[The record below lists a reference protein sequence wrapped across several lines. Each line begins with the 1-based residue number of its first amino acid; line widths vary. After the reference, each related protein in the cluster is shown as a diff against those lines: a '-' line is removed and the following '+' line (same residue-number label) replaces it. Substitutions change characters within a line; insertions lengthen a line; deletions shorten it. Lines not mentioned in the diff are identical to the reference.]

1 MTRLISLSTSSFFEG
16 QIGSKIG
23 TLSCGDLT
31 GTFEVLNWKT
41 DAGDEYGFT
50 IKGNDLYL
58 AEGWMFDYEGNS
70 VLNDAY
76 GSYWYHSWG
85 DSLTVKFTSSSGTVV
100 QNTIA
105 IDIKDVNDNVTITPN
120 TVYKD
125 VYGAVIGTLS
135 ANWNFFSQLTLGYNN
150 SHTYFEIVGNKLKLK
165 DKYYFDGTS
174 VKDSSGTETT
184 IANLGEIKLN
194 VYGGKSEPNFDANH
208 GDTVISVS
216 DLASTYFTAGNV
228 AEKATMPVISIST
241 TEIKESISG
250 VKIGTLSSGD
260 KTGTF
265 SLQTPND
272 ALTIINDELYLTDGY
287 LLDYETGKVVN
298 NTSGSWV
305 DESWTPN
312 ITINFQ
318 SNTFNGDT
326 VKSVKHLIDNASQLV
341 TNTIKLSV
349 SSVKEGQ
356 SGIKI
361 GTLSCGSLSGTYS
374 LEATS
379 SDWKNYF
386 EIKGNDLYIKESYM
400 FDYEKYSLISDTVG
414 WYWYWGWGD
423 NNLSIKFTPDDGS
436 SIIENS
442 ISISISDLDESVT
455 VSPEKV
461 YQNVYGATIG
471 TVSANWN
478 DFTHAYMGYNN
489 HTFFELS
496 EEFSETFSVGH
507 STGLTASPWGASNV
521 SATFINNYGSDLK
534 LKWINRE
541 GVVQD
546 PNTISTGT
554 HSGWGLGDKDIF
566 RLEDSSGNLISE
578 IIGGGSKYI
587 IDANGDVH
595 KYLKN
600 GNKLKLKD
608 EYYFDGTSI
617 KDSSGNSTAISEL
630 GDIKINVRGGMQP
643 PEPNQTFVV
652 NKSASTNANYSID
665 GQLDPTLTLYRGS
678 TYTFEMSGSGHP
690 FYLKST
696 SSTSGTSDQYTS
708 GVVRNG
714 SSGSSNDGDS
724 LVFTVPTD
732 APDTLWYQ
740 CSSHSGMLGQL
751 NILDNLRGDSV
762 VTVSTLASSFF
773 NSGNID
779 VASNEPTIK
788 ISNTGILEA
797 SPGVKVGTLSA
808 LGKTGTFSLTNSE
821 SYLTISGNDLKL
833 NYGFVLDYE
842 SGKVFDG
849 SSGSWDPSSPIA
861 WNNSIGIT
869 LTEDNGTVTTGTITT
884 SIVNLDET
892 ITISPVSLALNE
904 FGGTVALL
912 STNSVQ
918 LSDIILGYQN
928 THDYFEIVGNKL
940 KLKDA
945 YSFDGSVLKDN
956 SGGSHDIKQLAHVK
970 LGINGGV
977 TTLETSPTTSQE
989 TFTTTIFDLNET
1001 LSIEPKAFFSN
1012 HHGEAIASVT
1022 PNATNYFNQV
1032 TLSSD
1037 TFFEYTNGQLKL
1049 KSDYKFNGT
1058 KLKDKSGNEYDI
1070 NNLNNLILTPSGSL
1084 VTSDATTSNV
1094 ASISQD
1100 ISPSTL
1106 KTEYL
1111 NQENSLES
1119 ISNTFST
1126 ILGDGNKDNRIDVV
1140 ILGDG
1145 YISNELNYTQP
1156 QHLYNLTSELFAN
1169 TILEPFKTYKNYFNF
1184 HVIKVVSNESG
1195 VDIPSEGI
1203 TVDTA
1208 LNISRKEVGVYDDP
1222 TDDAVA
1228 IKAALSDGLNGTGIS
1243 ADQVVILVNTELG
1256 GGTASWY
1263 TGKPTVTQSGQPG
1276 MGATFA
1282 HEFGHSIGGLGD
1294 QYVWK
1299 ELAVANGIG
1308 DGEIYVGSEPN
1319 APDLSLNSSGP
1330 SGHKWE
1336 RWWGYDDGVLGAIG
1350 AFEGGYYHDKGV
1362 YTPTPGSLMGSA
1374 GDVQNINQFDAIGKE
1389 AMVLGFYNYVTP
1401 LDDYSAKDYSKKIQI
1416 SDATVLEGISGA
1428 LLGDLSVG
1436 DIEGTFSLANPV
1448 DYLTISNDQL
1458 RLVDGYFIDKES
1470 NKVFTSTNNT
1480 WISSDW
1486 DNTITVNFDPTWK
1499 EYQLSET
1506 FTFTVDDLNESITL
1520 SYSPLSNISGAN
1532 VANLSTN
1539 SIHLNEINLGYS
1551 NSHDYFEVVG
1561 NTLKFKSNYYFD
1573 GSVIKDSN
1581 NQTIQLSNIDDITLG
1596 TLTSASSANGNGN
1609 TSITAS
1615 DLMTN
1620 FSNSSSSNT
1629 IKLSVSSVKEG
1640 QSGIK
1645 IGTLSCGSLSGT
1657 YSLEATSSDWK
1668 NYFEIKGNDLY
1679 IKESYMFD
1687 YEKYSL
1693 ISDTVGWYW
1702 YWGWGD
1708 NNLSIKFTPDDG
1720 SSIIENSISISISDL
1735 DESVTVSPEKVY
1747 QNVYGATIGTVSAN
1761 WNDFTHAYMGYNNHT
1776 FFELSEEF
1784 SETFSVGHST
1794 GLTASPW
1801 GASNVSATFINNYG
1815 SDLKLK
1821 WINREGV
1828 VQDPNTISTGTH
1840 SGWGLGDKDIFRLED
1855 SSGNLISE
1863 IIGGGSKYI
1872 IDANGDVHKYL
1883 KNGNKL
1889 KLKDEYYF
1897 DGTSIKDSSGNSTAI
1912 SELGDIKINVRG
1924 GMQPPEPNQTFV
1936 VNKSASTNANYSI
1949 DGQLDPTLTLYR
1961 GSTYTFEMSG
1971 SGHPFYLKSTSST
1984 SGTSDQYT
1992 SGVVRNGSSGSSNDG
2007 DSLVFTVPTDA
2018 PDTLWYQCSSHSGM
2032 LGQLNILDNLRGD
2045 SVVTVSTLASSFF
2058 NSGNTIVKDEIINPS
2073 VLILDAVDE
2082 NLLTFEWKIDGT
2094 SQDET
2099 SSKFDIS
2106 AAGLSDGTYKI
2117 TAIAKDDSNL
2127 VRLDKSSM
2135 TQTVDWVIKID
2146 SSDNS
2151 GTTFGTEA
2159 NDVITTGSKND
2170 NLFLGSGD
2178 DQITSGTGND
2188 TINLGSGADVTYAGG
2203 NDDIINLYADSIWSS
2218 KNEAWNINSS
2228 KVIFSKIN
2236 LNGKN
2241 KFHDVI
2247 NGNTGSDTL
2256 NLTTGS
2262 DAFFLHDAFGDFN
2275 NTLSVSDD
2283 AYGKK
2288 NTDRLISI
2296 ETING
2301 GDGDDIVDLT
2311 SPNTSISTAML
2322 INGESGSDVIWASA
2336 GDDTLNGGDGDD
2348 VLFGGSGVDTLTGG
2362 LGTDIFEFENLSG
2375 NDIINDYN
2383 LSEGDKL
2390 RFYLQDGDPN
2400 SLTTSGDTVTWGSI
2414 TMTLNGT
2421 TSLNL
2426 TDILYEFINVEV

>member
-1 MTRLISLSTSSFFEG
+1 MTRPITLSTSSFFEG
-16 QIGSKIG
+16 QVGSKIG

-41 DAGDEYGFT
+41 EAGDEYGFT

-58 AEGWMFDYEGNS
+58 ADSWMFDFEGNS

-85 DSLTVKFTSSSGTVV
+85 DSLTLKFTSSSGTVV

-135 ANWNFFSQLTLGYNN
+135 ADWNFFSQLTLGYNN

-174 VKDSSGTETT
+174 VKDSSGAETT

-216 DLASTYFTAGNV
+216 DLASTYFTADNV
-228 AEKATMPVISIST
+228 AEKTDMPGISIST
-241 TEIKESISG
+241 KEIIESISG
-250 VKIGTLSSGD
+250 VKIGTFSSGD
-260 KTGTF
+260 KTGTY

-287 LLDYETGKVVN
+287 LLDYETTKVVN
-298 NTSGSWV
+298 NTTGSWV

-312 ITINFQ
+312 ITINFE

-326 VKSVKHLIDNASQLV
+326 VKSVKHLIDNASQPV
-341 TNTIKLSV
+341 TNTIKLST

-361 GTLSCGSLSGTYS
+361 GTLSCGNLLGTYS

-386 EIKGNDLYIKESYM
+386 EIRDSDLYIKEGYM
-400 FDYEKYSLISDTVG
+400 FDYESYSLTSDSYSG
-414 WYWYWGWGD
+414 WWAWTWGD
-423 NNLSIKFTPDDGS
+423 SNLSIRFTPNDGS
-436 SIIENS
+436 EVVQNS
-442 ISISISDLDESVT
+442 ISLSITDVVESITPTEQT
-455 VSPEKV
+455 VNKDV
-461 YQNVYGATIG
+461 FGATIG
-471 TVSANWN
+471 TIDANLN
-478 DFTHAYMGYNN
+478 DFSRAIVKK
-489 HTFFELS
+489 HTFFEQT
-496 EEFSETFSVGH
+496 ETFDQTFAPGH
-507 STGLTASPWGASNV
+507 TTGITKSPPWGSWWETEIESSYTTNLQYRY
-521 SATFINNYGSDLK
+521 ID
-534 LKWINRE
+534 E
-541 GVVQD
+541 
-546 PNTISTGT
+546 
-554 HSGWGLGDKDIF
+554 
-566 RLEDSSGNLISE
+566 SGNLGDPSQIWNGWNWYLKDNGIYRIEDLNGNFISE
-578 IIGGGSKYI
+578 ITGGGNRYVIDADGTIHKYI
-587 IDANGDVH
+587 N
-595 KYLKN
+595 N
-600 GNKLKLKD
+600 GNQIKLRDNYK
-608 EYYFDGTSI
+608 FDGTSFI
-617 KDSSGNSTAISEL
+617 DTDGNSYAL
-630 GDIKINVRGGMQP
+630 ADLAGGKTFTVDK
-643 PEPNQTFVV
+643 EASNNQ
-652 NKSASTNANYSID
+652 NYSID
-665 GQLDPTLTLYRGS
+665 GQFDPTLTLFRGK
-678 TYTFEMSGSGHP
+678 TYTFDMSGNGHP
-690 FYLKST
+690 FYLKTT
-696 SSTSGTSDQYTS
+696 SSTSGISDEYTT

-724 LVFTVPTD
+724 LVFTVPYD
-732 APDTLWYQ
+732 APDTLYYQ
-740 CSSHSGMLGQL
+740 CSAHAGMLGQL
-751 NILDNLRGDSV
+751 NILDADIRVGVRGGQTLESV
-762 VTVSTLASSFF
+762 SELKGDTLITVNDLTSKYF
-773 NSGNID
+773 NSGNTEE
-779 VASNEPTIK
+779 ASNEPTIK

-797 SPGVKVGTLSA
+797 IPGVKVGTLSA
-808 LGKTGTFSLTNSE
+808 SGKTGTFSLTNSE

-833 NYGFVLDYE
+833 VDGFVLDYE
-842 SGKVFDG
+842 SGKIFDG
-849 SSGSWDPSSPIA
+849 TSGSWDPSSPIA

-869 LTEDNGTVTTGTITT
+869 LTEGNGAVTTGTITT
-884 SIVNLDET
+884 NIVNLDET
-892 ITISPVSLALNE
+892 ITVSPVSLTLDE

-940 KLKDA
+940 KLKDT

-1012 HHGEAIASVT
+1012 HYGETIASVV
-1022 PNATNYFNQV
+1022 PNATNYFDQV

-1037 TFFEYTNGQLKL
+1037 TFFEYTNEELKL
-1049 KSDYKFNGT
+1049 KSDYQFNGN

-1070 NNLNNLILTPSGSL
+1070 NNLNTLTLTPSGSL
-1084 VTSDATTSNV
+1084 VTSDATTSNI

-1111 NQENSLES
+1111 NGENSLES

-1156 QHLYNLTSELFAN
+1156 QHLYNLTSELFAG
-1169 TILEPFKTYKNYFNF
+1169 TELEPFKTYKNYFNF

-1203 TVDTA
+1203 AVDTA

-1308 DGEIYVGSEPN
+1308 DGETYVGSEPN
-1319 APDLSLNSSGP
+1319 APDLSMNSSGP

-1448 DYLTISNDQL
+1448 DYLTISYDQL

-1506 FTFTVDDLNESITL
+1506 FTFTVEDLNETITL
-1520 SYSPLSNISGAN
+1520 NYSPLSNNAGAN
-1532 VANLSTN
+1532 VAILSTN
-1539 SIHLNEINLGYS
+1539 STHLNEINLGYS
-1551 NSHDYFEVVG
+1551 NSHDYFEVIG
-1561 NTLKFKSNYYFD
+1561 NTLKLKSNYYFD

-1581 NQTIQLSNIDDITLG
+1581 DQIIQLSSIDDITLG
-1596 TLTSASSANGNGN
+1596 TPTSASSASGNGN

-1747 QNVYGATIGTVSAN
+1747 HDVYGATIGTVSAN

-1828 VQDPNTISTGTH
+1828 VQDPSTIATGTH

-1863 IIGGGSKYI
+1863 IVGGGSKYI

-1897 DGTSIKDSSGNSTAI
+1897 DGTSIKDTSGNSTAI

-2007 DSLVFTVPTDA
+2007 DSLVFSVPTDA

-2082 NLLTFEWKIDGT
+2082 NLLTFEWKIDGA
-2094 SQDET
+2094 SQAET

-2117 TAIAKDDSNL
+2117 TAIAKDDSDL
-2127 VRLDKSSM
+2127 VKLDKSSM
-2135 TQTVDWVIKID
+2135 TQTVDWIIKIN
-2146 SSDNS
+2146 SSDTS

-2159 NDVITTGSKND
+2159 NDVLTTGSKND
-2170 NLFLGSGD
+2170 TLFLGSGD
-2178 DQITSGTGND
+2178 DQITSGAGND
-2188 TINLGSGADVTYAGG
+2188 VISLGSGADVTDAGG
-2203 NDDIINLYADSIWSS
+2203 NDDIINLYADNIWSS

-2311 SPNTSISTAML
+2311 SPNTLISTAML
-2322 INGESGSDVIWASA
+2322 INGEAGSDVIWASA

-2348 VLFGGSGVDTLTGG
+2348 VLFGGSGIDTLTGG
-2362 LGTDIFEFENLSG
+2362 LGADIFEFENLSG

-2414 TMTLNGT
+2414 TMTLDGS

>member
-58 AEGWMFDYEGNS
+58 ADGWMFDYEGNS

-135 ANWNFFSQLTLGYNN
+135 ADWNFFSQLTLGYNN

-773 NSGNID
+773 NSGN
-779 VASNEPTIK
+779 
-788 ISNTGILEA
+788 
-797 SPGVKVGTLSA
+797 
-808 LGKTGTFSLTNSE
+808 
-821 SYLTISGNDLKL
+821 
-833 NYGFVLDYE
+833 
-842 SGKVFDG
+842 
-849 SSGSWDPSSPIA
+849 
-861 WNNSIGIT
+861 
-869 LTEDNGTVTTGTITT
+869 
-884 SIVNLDET
+884 
-892 ITISPVSLALNE
+892 
-904 FGGTVALL
+904 
-912 STNSVQ
+912 
-918 LSDIILGYQN
+918 
-928 THDYFEIVGNKL
+928 
-940 KLKDA
+940 
-945 YSFDGSVLKDN
+945 
-956 SGGSHDIKQLAHVK
+956 
-970 LGINGGV
+970 
-977 TTLETSPTTSQE
+977 
-989 TFTTTIFDLNET
+989 
-1001 LSIEPKAFFSN
+1001 
-1012 HHGEAIASVT
+1012 
-1022 PNATNYFNQV
+1022 
-1032 TLSSD
+1032 
-1037 TFFEYTNGQLKL
+1037 
-1049 KSDYKFNGT
+1049 
-1058 KLKDKSGNEYDI
+1058 
-1070 NNLNNLILTPSGSL
+1070 
-1084 VTSDATTSNV
+1084 
-1094 ASISQD
+1094 
-1100 ISPSTL
+1100 
-1106 KTEYL
+1106 
-1111 NQENSLES
+1111 
-1119 ISNTFST
+1119 
-1126 ILGDGNKDNRIDVV
+1126 
-1140 ILGDG
+1140 
-1145 YISNELNYTQP
+1145 
-1156 QHLYNLTSELFAN
+1156 
-1169 TILEPFKTYKNYFNF
+1169 
-1184 HVIKVVSNESG
+1184 
-1195 VDIPSEGI
+1195 
-1203 TVDTA
+1203 
-1208 LNISRKEVGVYDDP
+1208 
-1222 TDDAVA
+1222 
-1228 IKAALSDGLNGTGIS
+1228 
-1243 ADQVVILVNTELG
+1243 
-1256 GGTASWY
+1256 
-1263 TGKPTVTQSGQPG
+1263 
-1276 MGATFA
+1276 
-1282 HEFGHSIGGLGD
+1282 
-1294 QYVWK
+1294 
-1299 ELAVANGIG
+1299 
-1308 DGEIYVGSEPN
+1308 
-1319 APDLSLNSSGP
+1319 
-1330 SGHKWE
+1330 
-1336 RWWGYDDGVLGAIG
+1336 
-1350 AFEGGYYHDKGV
+1350 
-1362 YTPTPGSLMGSA
+1362 
-1374 GDVQNINQFDAIGKE
+1374 
-1389 AMVLGFYNYVTP
+1389 
-1401 LDDYSAKDYSKKIQI
+1401 
-1416 SDATVLEGISGA
+1416 
-1428 LLGDLSVG
+1428 
-1436 DIEGTFSLANPV
+1436 
-1448 DYLTISNDQL
+1448 
-1458 RLVDGYFIDKES
+1458 
-1470 NKVFTSTNNT
+1470 
-1480 WISSDW
+1480 
-1486 DNTITVNFDPTWK
+1486 
-1499 EYQLSET
+1499 
-1506 FTFTVDDLNESITL
+1506 
-1520 SYSPLSNISGAN
+1520 
-1532 VANLSTN
+1532 
-1539 SIHLNEINLGYS
+1539 
-1551 NSHDYFEVVG
+1551 
-1561 NTLKFKSNYYFD
+1561 
-1573 GSVIKDSN
+1573 
-1581 NQTIQLSNIDDITLG
+1581 
-1596 TLTSASSANGNGN
+1596 
-1609 TSITAS
+1609 
-1615 DLMTN
+1615 
-1620 FSNSSSSNT
+1620 
-1629 IKLSVSSVKEG
+1629 
-1640 QSGIK
+1640 
-1645 IGTLSCGSLSGT
+1645 
-1657 YSLEATSSDWK
+1657 
-1668 NYFEIKGNDLY
+1668 
-1679 IKESYMFD
+1679 
-1687 YEKYSL
+1687 
-1693 ISDTVGWYW
+1693 
-1702 YWGWGD
+1702 
-1708 NNLSIKFTPDDG
+1708 
-1720 SSIIENSISISISDL
+1720 
-1735 DESVTVSPEKVY
+1735 
-1747 QNVYGATIGTVSAN
+1747 
-1761 WNDFTHAYMGYNNHT
+1761 
-1776 FFELSEEF
+1776 
-1784 SETFSVGHST
+1784 
-1794 GLTASPW
+1794 
-1801 GASNVSATFINNYG
+1801 
-1815 SDLKLK
+1815 
-1821 WINREGV
+1821 
-1828 VQDPNTISTGTH
+1828 
-1840 SGWGLGDKDIFRLED
+1840 
-1855 SSGNLISE
+1855 
-1863 IIGGGSKYI
+1863 
-1872 IDANGDVHKYL
+1872 
-1883 KNGNKL
+1883 
-1889 KLKDEYYF
+1889 
-1897 DGTSIKDSSGNSTAI
+1897 
-1912 SELGDIKINVRG
+1912 
-1924 GMQPPEPNQTFV
+1924 
-1936 VNKSASTNANYSI
+1936 
-1949 DGQLDPTLTLYR
+1949 
-1961 GSTYTFEMSG
+1961 
-1971 SGHPFYLKSTSST
+1971 
-1984 SGTSDQYT
+1984 
-1992 SGVVRNGSSGSSNDG
+1992 
-2007 DSLVFTVPTDA
+2007 
-2018 PDTLWYQCSSHSGM
+2018 
-2032 LGQLNILDNLRGD
+2032 
-2045 SVVTVSTLASSFF
+2045 
-2058 NSGNTIVKDEIINPS
+2058 TIVKDEIINPS

-2188 TINLGSGADVTYAGG
+2188 TINLGSGADVTDAGG

-2301 GDGDDIVDLT
+2301 GAGDDIVDLT